1 MTVQTMPNPAVQDNA
16 DTAFSD
22 QEDMFV
28 TLTVAEQ
35 LCGIPVLAVRDIL
48 GPQTITRIPLAP
60 PEVSGSLNLR
70 GRIVTTIDLRCRL
83 QLQPRPPGVP
93 AMSVVAEQNGELYA
107 LLVDQVAEVMSLPR
121 RQFEPNPPTMRP
133 EWAHFS
139 TGIYRLQGRLLAVL
153 DVPQLLSLSHRQPT
167 RSTP

>member
-1 MTVQTMPNPAVQDNA
+1 MTVQTAIRPSAVDDAENGA
-16 DTAFSD
+16 SD
-22 QEDMFV
+22 QEEMFV

-83 QLQPRPPGVP
+83 QLPPQPAGAAP
-93 AMSVVAEQNGELYA
+93 MSVVAEQGGELYA
-107 LLVDQVAEVMSLPR
+107 LLVDQVAEVLSLPR
-121 RQFEPNPPTMRP
+121 RQFERNPPTMKP
-133 EWAHFS
+133 EWSRFS
-139 TGIYRLQGRLLAVL
+139 SGIYRLQDRLLAVL
-153 DVPQLLSLSHRQPT
+153 DVPQLLSLSPRQT
-167 RSTP
+167 ARSTP